1 METLIILIFAVTNV
15 GTLLLVKRL
24 GMDVTF
30 LRTNHLDE
38 LILDRLSSI
47 AKRERALKQLIQ
59 DEHRKTRKESQ
70 EIKTRL
76 ADEERQDQREK
87 AHERYIRHRDEQK
100 GGE

>member
-1 METLIILIFAVTNV
+1 MELLIILIFVVSNI

-47 AKRERALKQLIQ
+47 ARRERALKQLIQ

-76 ADEERQDQREK
+76 ADEESDDQKAKRKAREEVK
-87 AHERYIRHRDEQK
+87 
-100 GGE
+100 